1 MAELETFDE
10 LAVPKGAEVL
20 GVFVNGVPLA
30 AGDGYEVLS
39 DRIHLTQ
46 PVARRTSVSTLGK
59 VLLSVGIGVY
69 SKGDVVD
76 VQVRGPNGQTQVL
89 RGRRF
94 GEQGGARA

>member
-1 MAELETFDE
+1 MAELETYDE

-20 GVFVNGVPLA
+20 GVFVNGVPLS

-46 PVARRTSVSTLGK
+46 PVSRRTTVSTVGK
-59 VLLSVGIGVY
+59 VMLSLGIGVY
-69 SKGDVVD
+69 NKGDVVD
-76 VQVRGPNGQTQVL
+76 LQVRGANGETQVL

-94 GEQGGARA
+94 GEQPR